1 MKIIDGS
8 YGEGGGQI
16 LRTAVAL
23 SVITGEPVK
32 IINIRANR
40 PNPGLR
46 SQHLHGILAL
56 KELCNAKVK
65 GAEVGSRVL
74 EFYPGKIQPKHVKI
88 PITTAGSIT
97 LVLQALLPAMAFAD
111 REVTFEITGGTD
123 VPWSPPV
130 DYLKNVTLFALE
142 RMGLKAEIE
151 IKRRGH
157 YPRGG
162 GIVVGKVEPWEEKK
176 ELKATRFTK
185 IESFEGISHAVKL
198 PPHVAIR
205 QAKAARQVIERA
217 YPNTPINIVEE
228 YYERDKDP
236 HMGSGSGIVV
246 WANTDVLRL
255 GGDALGKRGKP
266 AEVVGREAAKELLD
280 QLKPMNA
287 VDKFLGDQLIPF
299 LAFAGGE
306 IWVSEITKH
315 LVTNVWVVEQFFGKV
330 FEVEGEVGKPGKI
343 KVVKKAEA

>member
-16 LRTAVAL
+16 LRTALAL

-32 IINIRANR
+32 IINIRAKR

-46 SQHLHGILAL
+46 PQHLYGVLAL
-56 KELCNAKVK
+56 KELSDGEVK
-65 GAEVGSRVL
+65 GAREGSTEL
-74 EFYPGKIQPKHVKI
+74 EFYPQRINAKHVRVLIK
-88 PITTAGSIT
+88 TAGSIT
-97 LVLQALLPAMAFAD
+97 LVLQALLPAMVFAEG
-111 REVTFEITGGTD
+111 EVTFEITGGTD

-130 DYLKNVTLFALE
+130 DYLKHVTLYALE
-142 RMGLKAEIE
+142 KLGVRVEIE

-162 GIVVGKVEPWEEKK
+162 GLVIGRAYPWEEKK
-176 ELKATRFTK
+176 PLIATKFK
-185 IESFEGISHAVKL
+185 EIHSFEGISHAVRL
-198 PPHVAIR
+198 PSHVAIR
-205 QAKAARQVIERA
+205 QAKAAREALERV
-217 YPNTPINIVEE
+217 YPSVPVEIKE
-228 YYERDKDP
+228 EFYEPGKDP
-236 HMGSGSGIVV
+236 HLGPGSGIVV
-246 WANTDVLRL
+246 WANTDILRL
-255 GGDALGKRGKP
+255 GGDALGERGKP
-266 AEVVGREAAKELLD
+266 AEVVGREAANELIE
-280 QLKPMNA
+280 QLKTGHA

-330 FEVEGEVGKPGKI
+330 FEVEGELGKPGKI
-343 KVVKKAEA
+343 RVIKKVEL